1 MQTVENKTEFLEDCV
16 EVKDSGIHGKG
27 IFLTKDVTEGTPI
40 MIIAGEVISGDE
52 CERREDEEDNVYIFW
67 NGDTYIDTAMTDK
80 IKYINHNCDF
90 NCDVLDRDESSLLLV
105 AYRDISAGEELTID
119 YGYDEIY
126 EYCNCSLCA

>member
-1 MQTVENKTEFLEDCV
+1 MQTIENKTEFLEDYV
-16 EVKDSGIHGKG
+16 VVKDSGIHGKG
-27 IFLTKDVTEGTPI
+27 IFLTKAVPEGTPI

-67 NGDTYIDTAMTDK
+67 NGDTYIDTVMTEK
-80 IKYINHNCDF
+80 IKYVNHNCDF

-119 YGYDEIY
+119 YGYEEIY
-126 EYCNCSLCA
+126 EFCNCSLCA